1 MRGRWLLA
9 LTSCAAAYDLH
20 ELGASGITA
29 NAVLPGATMTEDLAA
44 MLERRT
50 KDTGTTVEA
59 LKRASSSGNAI
70 ARWVEAR
77 EVADVVTF
85 VASPRAASISG
96 EVIAA
101 SGGAGLGV
109 FT

>member
-1 MRGRWLLA
+1 
-9 LTSCAAAYDLH
+9 
-20 ELGASGITA
+20 
-29 NAVLPGATMTEDLAA
+29 MTEDLAE
-44 MLERRT
+44 MFERRAT
-50 KDTGTTVEA
+50 ATGMEA
-59 LKRASSSGNAI
+59 AELRKRAASGNAI
-70 ARWVEAR
+70 QRWVESR

-101 SGGAGLGV
+101 SGGAGMAV